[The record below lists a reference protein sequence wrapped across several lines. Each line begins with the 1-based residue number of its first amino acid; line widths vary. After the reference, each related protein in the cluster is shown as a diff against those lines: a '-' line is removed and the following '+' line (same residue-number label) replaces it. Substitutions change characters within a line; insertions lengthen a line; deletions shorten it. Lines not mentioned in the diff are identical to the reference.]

1 MNSPSSLPPPFDPNK
16 NFQPVWR
23 QAYQWLNQCHVLSPE
38 ANRILSLPTST
49 IEDLAV
55 ILTDG
60 IVLCNLLNY
69 LVPGII
75 NYTDVSFRPQKSR
88 FLCLQ
93 NIRLFLDTCRRE
105 LNFRDRDLFDPY
117 MLFDKYNLDKITET
131 LSKISRLDI
140 AKRKN
145 LTPFPINS
153 PVNYVNM
160 PKDDDNGILPI
171 VRSLDETIPTQGTLM
186 MNNDEDDSRALLYY
200 ASPETIV
207 SPAEQNDL
215 YGRIIEKKRVGV

>member
-1 MNSPSSLPPPFDPNK
+1 MNSPSALPPLFDPNK
-16 NFQPVWR
+16 SFLPVWR
-23 QAYQWLNQCHVLSPE
+23 QAYQWLNQCHVLAPE
-38 ANRILSLPTST
+38 ANRILSLPAST

-117 MLFDKYNLDKITET
+117 MLFDKYDLDKIIET

-153 PVNYVNM
+153 PVNYANVA
-160 PKDDDNGILPI
+160 KEDANGTLPT
-171 VRSLDETIPTQGTLM
+171 VRSLDETVPTQ
-186 MNNDEDDSRALLYY
+186 E
-200 ASPETIV
+200 
-207 SPAEQNDL
+207 
-215 YGRIIEKKRVGV
+215 